1 MPAFPRVNQ
10 IVSLV
15 SQLCVAWGIIE
26 VKTDVERTIQFILDQ
41 QAKSEARWQ
50 RAEERMNKAEGRMD
64 KFDRRLNAIA
74 KLVQTGMKMLNRAAE
89 EQREIRAN
97 MKQTQASIQDLAAAQ
112 KRTDQKFERLVEL
125 LSRRSPNGR
134 R

>member
-1 MPAFPRVNQ
+1 M
-10 IVSLV
+10 
-15 SQLCVAWGIIE
+15 
-26 VKTDVERTIQFILDQ
+26 QFILDQ

-50 RAEERMNKAEGRMD
+50 RAEERMD

-74 KLVQTGMKMLNRAAE
+74 KLVETGMKMLNRATE

-97 MKQTQASIQDLAAAQ
+97 MKQTQASIQGLAAAQ

>member
-1 MPAFPRVNQ
+1 MLSLPRVNQ
-10 IVSLV
+10 IVSRMSHVLA
-15 SQLCVAWGIIE
+15 CDIIE
-26 VKTDVERTIQFILDQ
+26 VKIDVERTMQFILGQ

-50 RAEERMNKAEGRMD
+50 RAEERMDN
-64 KFDRRLNAIA
+64 FDRGLNAIA
-74 KLVQTGMKMLNRAAE
+74 KLVQTGMKMLNKVAE

-97 MKQTQASIQDLAAAQ
+97 MKQTQASIQGLAAAQ